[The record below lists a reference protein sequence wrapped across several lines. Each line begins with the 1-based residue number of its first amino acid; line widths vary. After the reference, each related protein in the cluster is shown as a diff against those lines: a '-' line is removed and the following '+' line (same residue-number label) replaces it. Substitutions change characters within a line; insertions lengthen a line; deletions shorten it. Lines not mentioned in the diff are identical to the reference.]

1 MAEILPGAEVQ
12 EQLKESLVLL
22 VLWVSTKYC
31 PAYEEFSVAVE
42 YHLHHQ
48 YSAAM
53 ARKSEQVLIQ
63 CMWVVLALYQVLI
76 LISRNIIRL

>member
-1 MAEILPGAEVQ
+1 MSHSATVLMQA
-12 EQLKESLVLL
+12 KESLVLL
-22 VLWVSTKYC
+22 VLRVSTKYC

-42 YHLHHQ
+42 HYFHHQ

-63 CMWVVLALYQVLI
+63 FIWVVPALYQVLI
-76 LISRNIIRL
+76 IISRNIIRL